1 MREHEPMHFS
11 LTRDLDEF
19 AALAEDFLAQSLE
32 RNLMATVLANARHV
46 GATSTGPLLAYALTD
61 DDEVCAAALR
71 MPPWPLLVGDLPDA
85 AADPLI
91 EAWLALDPEVAAVNG
106 PAASARAVASAWSRR
121 TGGSSHRRMSEA
133 MHVLE
138 RVRMPARHPPGALR
152 LATPAELDLL
162 TTWEREFSIEA
173 GVGSGEQAE
182 RTVRVRIERAGQFV
196 WDDGSPRS
204 MLGLSPAIARTVR
217 IGPVYTPPR
226 HRCRGYASSAVAA
239 AASGALEQ
247 GQAAA
252 CCSPISPTRRPTAST
267 QRSDFAAWRTGRNTP
282 SSPVDCAR
290 RPAARFEGGRGA
302 VQHEAALWTYS
313 SYSGLTYTATRFG

>member
-121 TGGSSHRRMSEA
+121 TGKLSSPH
-133 MHVLE
+133 E
-138 RVRMPARHPPGALR
+138 RGHAR
-152 LATPAELDLL
+152 T
-162 TTWEREFSIEA
+162 
-173 GVGSGEQAE
+173 
-182 RTVRVRIERAGQFV
+182 RAGP
-196 WDDGSPRS
+196 DAG
-204 MLGLSPAIARTVR
+204 
-217 IGPVYTPPR
+217 
-226 HRCRGYASSAVAA
+226 ASSA
-239 AASGALEQ
+239 G
-247 GQAAA
+247 
-252 CCSPISPTRRPTAST
+252 SPAPGHP
-267 QRSDFAAWRTGRNTP
+267 GRAGP
-282 SSPVDCAR
+282 PHHLGEGVLDR
-290 RPAARFEGGRGA
+290 GGGRERRAG
-302 VQHEAALWTYS
+302 
-313 SYSGLTYTATRFG
+313 